1 MPMES
6 SGRTALRER
15 LRKGLL
21 GTLMIGAA
29 CLGGGCD
36 SRVGIEGTDWHAD
49 SGNPAETSADT
60 QTTTAAT
67 TDGVGAVPG
76 QPEAAVAVARWAAD
90 LRGRGLDEIADRCWT
105 MAPRNVRSM
114 YADPQPILDALAG
127 AGAHSGTTA
136 VWQNAAVTVTAQD
149 RDIATGYACP
159 HVVPTG
165 GEGGFNDADARHT
178 VRRFLSRSTGKPLD
192 PADREDAFPLVCAAG
207 RTWDPEGTGKPANVP
222 LAVNPSK
229 PGTVKTFVDESIK
242 SEWPRGG
249 YITVSVPVTTGT
261 GNQTKQIY
269 TLKSGS
275 EGYCI
280 GDVSG

>member
-1 MPMES
+1 MPLTS
-6 SGRTALRER
+6 SGRTAPRAH

-21 GTLMIGAA
+21 GTLLIGAA
-29 CLGGGCD
+29 CFGAGCD
-36 SRVGIEGTDWHAD
+36 SHVGIEGTDWHAD
-49 SGNPAETSADT
+49 SGDAAQTVTDTRTAPA
-60 QTTTAAT
+60 AAIG
-67 TDGVGAVPG
+67 GVGSVPG
-76 QPEAAVAVARWAAD
+76 RPEAAAAVARWAAD
-90 LRGRGLDEIADRCWT
+90 LRGRGLDELAGRCWT
-105 MAPRNVRSM
+105 MAPRNVHAM
-114 YADPQPILDALAG
+114 YAEPQTILDALAG
-127 AGAHSGTTA
+127 PGSISENA
-136 VWQNAAVTVTAQD
+136 VTWQNTEVIVTAQD

-159 HVVPTG
+159 HVYPTG
-165 GEGGFNDADARHT
+165 GEAGFNDADARHT
-178 VRRFLSRSTGKPLD
+178 VRRFLSRATGNPLD
-192 PADREDAFPLVCAAG
+192 PADREDAYPLICAAG
-207 RTWDPEGTGKPANVP
+207 RTWDPDGTGKPSNVP

-229 PGTVKTFVDESIK
+229 PGTVKTFVDQSIK